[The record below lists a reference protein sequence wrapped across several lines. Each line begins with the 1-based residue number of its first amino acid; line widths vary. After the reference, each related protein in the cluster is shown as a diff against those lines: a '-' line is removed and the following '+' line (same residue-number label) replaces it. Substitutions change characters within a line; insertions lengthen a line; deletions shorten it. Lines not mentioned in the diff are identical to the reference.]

1 MVDTGKILKA
11 VNDKLKELFP
21 KTKIY
26 GIETKEGYKTPCFN
40 TEIKILSYSSVNA
53 HITMTRVEITIDYLM
68 TTVDTVEQLKVLD
81 VIKNN
86 FYKYLKVGDRVLHVA
101 DVSQGYTGD
110 YDDVLTFDIDI
121 DIYENTYIKII
132 DKPIEKV
139 DLRLKRKDDIYN

>member
-1 MVDTGKILKA
+1 
-11 VNDKLKELFP
+11 
-21 KTKIY
+21 
-26 GIETKEGYKTPCFN
+26 
-40 TEIKILSYSSVNA
+40 
-53 HITMTRVEITIDYLM
+53 M